1 MSDIK
6 TITIINGPNLNLLGM
21 REPEIY
27 GSQTLDDLKE
37 IIKDHTTKN
46 YSNIKIQFYQSNTEG
61 EIVNFIQKSSNSS
74 NGIIIN
80 GGGLSHTSISIL
92 DALLSVKVPK
102 IEVHISH
109 LFSREEF
116 RQNSYISKGVD
127 GFICGFGINGYLL
140 AIDGIAKLI

>member
-1 MSDIK
+1 MSKKI
-6 TITIINGPNLNLLGM
+6 IIINGPNLNLLGT

-27 GSQTLDDLKE
+27 GNESLEDLE
-37 IIKDHTTKN
+37 NIVASHVEKN
-46 YSNIKIQFYQSNTEG
+46 YSDLVIDFYQSNTEG
-61 EIVNFIQKSSNSS
+61 EIVDKIQESSSL

-80 GGGLSHTSISIL
+80 AGGLSHSSISIL
-92 DALLSVKVPK
+92 DALLSIKVPK
-102 IEVHISH
+102 IEVHISN

-127 GFICGFGINGYLL
+127 GFVCGFGINGYLL